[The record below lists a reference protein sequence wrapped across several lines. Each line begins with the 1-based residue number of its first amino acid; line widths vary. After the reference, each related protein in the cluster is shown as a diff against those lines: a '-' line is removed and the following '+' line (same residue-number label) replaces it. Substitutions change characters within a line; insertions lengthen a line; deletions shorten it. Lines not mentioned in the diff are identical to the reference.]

1 MWRHY
6 ADPDVAP
13 LCRSWGG
20 SFMPIPEWLHMG
32 DHQHELY
39 RLETDRFWRNAE
51 GTEFIQEGANAGM
64 VRRFS
69 PGVLWP

>member
-1 MWRHY
+1 
-6 ADPDVAP
+6 
-13 LCRSWGG
+13 
-20 SFMPIPEWLHMG
+20 MG

-69 PGVLWP
+69 PGVLGHEMDHNGLRVHFTS